1 MLNDNFKPQKQWQQT
16 STGYYIVP
24 IDKLDVK
31 GAKNDSDKQ
40 PDLQALGRNIVRCK
54 CPDCS
59 DTRKHK
65 EEHCVRLDLSTGMG
79 KCYNCGFHFIISTK
93 VTDYNKKRGYQKKNF
108 RLPDTSKLMPLDGI
122 AIDYLLKR
130 KIQPQTALKAGVR
143 SAIRTIKGIERSC
156 LAFTYREGT
165 KVVNIQYKSTTK
177 DFAVEPDCELIPWNI
192 DAAIGQESL
201 IITEGMMDALALMEC
216 GFDNVISVSNGAESD
231 VRSFDRFRYS
241 HLDGIRTFYLAGDMD
256 EPGMELR
263 QKLAIYFGEARCRLV
278 DWRLELPSSR
288 ETARPEGA
296 LATEGTQDRPGVEG
310 INKVLTSKDANEM
323 LMAYGV
329 DAVLQCINHAQPCP
343 IVGVE
348 TVDDYR
354 QRAKHI
360 WEHGIT
366 PGKTVGWGEFDDHV
380 QFEPGRTVIIV
391 GEPNTGKSTFADD
404 LILNLALQHSWK
416 AALYSP
422 EMFPPERHIERLA
435 TTIAGRK
442 FRKEVVQTER
452 GVDYRKSLIPERMA
466 DRILDWLSDNIF
478 FITETSGRTI
488 HKLLHRAE
496 QLQMRYG
503 ITQLLLD
510 PFNYI
515 QLPEGAK
522 SDTMKIGDILAE
534 IELFAHRT
542 GLLVFVVV
550 HPAKPQKGEEI
561 SSLYN
566 ASGSAEFRNRADYG
580 LVLVNDDKQSSSST
594 LHLLKIIVDKVR
606 DDAMGH
612 KGVCHVSF
620 DPSNYRHGIVQT
632 IHLSGEYNKYNMLE
646 VSSHCWLD
654 QSKEQTIF

>member
-1 MLNDNFKPQKQWQQT
+1 MQNDNSFKPQKQWEQT

-24 IDKLDVK
+24 IEQLDVK
-31 GAKNDSDKQ
+31 GAEKDAEGR
-40 PDLQALGRNIVRCK
+40 PDLKGLPKTIVRCT

-59 DTRKHK
+59 DSRKHRD
-65 EEHCVRLDLSTGMG
+65 ETCVRFDVLTGMG
-79 KCYNCGFHFIISTK
+79 KCYNCGFRFIVSTK
-93 VTDYNKKRGYQKKNF
+93 VAEYNRKRGFQKKNF
-108 RLPDTSKLMPLDGI
+108 KQPDTSKLMPLDGV
-122 AIDYLLKR
+122 AIDYLLRR
-130 KIQPQTALKAGVR
+130 KIRPQTAFKAGVR
-143 SAIRTIKGIERSC
+143 SARRTFGGTERQC
-156 LAFTYREGT
+156 LAFTFCEGT
-165 KVVNIQYKSTTK
+165 KVVNIQYKTTSK
-177 DFAVEPDCELIPWNI
+177 EFSIESDCELVPWNI
-192 DAAIGQESL
+192 DAAIGQDTL

-216 GFDNVISVSNGAESD
+216 GFDNVISVSNGAETD
-231 VRSFDRFRYS
+231 MRTFDRFRYS
-241 HLDGIRTFYLAGDMD
+241 HLDHISTFYLAGDMD
-256 EPGMELR
+256 EPGLELR
-263 QKLAIYFGEARCRLV
+263 QKLATYFGEARCRIV
-278 DWRLELPSSR
+278 EWRDGEVY
-288 ETARPEGA
+288 A
-296 LATEGTQDRPGVEG
+296 
-310 INKVLTSKDANEM
+310 KDANEM
-323 LMAYGV
+323 LIDHGT

-348 TVDDYR
+348 TVGDYR
-354 QRAKHI
+354 ERAKQI
-360 WEHGIT
+360 WEHGVE
-366 PGKTVGWGEFDDHV
+366 PGKTVGWGEFDQHV

-404 LILNLALQHSWK
+404 LILNLALQHGWK

-442 FRKEVVQTER
+442 FRKEQVVTER
-452 GVDYRKSLIPERMA
+452 GIDYRKPQIPERMA

-478 FITETSGRTI
+478 FVTETSGRTI

-550 HPAKPQKGEEI
+550 HPAKPQKGEKIE
-561 SSLYN
+561 SLYS

-580 LVLVNDDKQSSSST
+580 LVLVNNDEHSPSRT
-594 LHLLKIIVDKVR
+594 LHQLKVIVDKVR

-612 KGVCHVSF
+612 KGVCYVSF
-620 DPSNYRHGIVQT
+620 DDRNYRHGIVQT
-632 IHLSGEYNKYNMLE
+632 IHGASGEVIKFNMLE

-654 QSKEQTIF
+654 QAEQLTIF

>member
-1 MLNDNFKPQKQWQQT
+1 MMQGDNSFKPLKEWQQT

-24 IDKLDVK
+24 NEKL
-31 GAKNDSDKQ
+31 
-40 PDLQALGRNIVRCK
+40 NIVSKRTDENGTVTIARCT

-59 DTRKHK
+59 DSRKAAHVDQA
-65 EEHCVRLDLSTGMG
+65 CVRLDMSTGLG
-79 KCYNCGFHFIISTK
+79 KCYNCGFHFITSNK
-93 VTDYNKKRGYQKKNF
+93 VSDYNKKRGFQKKKF
-108 RLPDTSKLMPLDGI
+108 KLPDTSKLVQLDGI
-122 AIDYLLKR
+122 ANDYLLKR
-130 KIQPQTALKAGVR
+130 KIQPQTAKKAGVC
-143 SAIRTIKGIERSC
+143 SAVRTFNGIERSC

-165 KVVNIQYKSTTK
+165 KVVNIQYKTTSK
-177 DFAVEPDCELIPWNI
+177 DFAVETDCELIPWNI

-216 GFDNVISVSNGAESD
+216 GFENVISVSNGADTD
-231 VRSFDRFRYS
+231 VHTFDRFRYS
-241 HLDGIRTFYLAGDMD
+241 HLDSIRTFYLAGDMD
-256 EPGMELR
+256 EPGVELR
-263 QKLAIYFGEARCRLV
+263 NKLAMYLGEARCRIV
-278 DWRLELPSSR
+278 EWRTGDEENLCM
-288 ETARPEGA
+288 A
-296 LATEGTQDRPGVEG
+296 
-310 INKVLTSKDANEM
+310 KDANEM
-323 LMAYGV
+323 LMEYGA

-343 IVGVE
+343 IIGVE
-348 TVDDYR
+348 TIDDYR
-354 QRAKHI
+354 EKAKQI

-366 PGKTVGWGEFDDHV
+366 PGKTVGWGEFDNHV

-404 LILNLALQHSWK
+404 LILNLALQHGWK
-416 AALYSP
+416 AAIYSP

-442 FRKEVVQTER
+442 FRKEQVTTER
-452 GVDYRKSLIPERMA
+452 GVDYRKVLIPERMA
-466 DRILDWLSDNIF
+466 DRILDWLCDNIF
-478 FITETSGRTI
+478 FVTETSGRTI

-580 LVLVNDDKQSSSST
+580 LVLVNDDKQST
-594 LHLLKIIVDKVR
+594 TDKLHLLKIIVDKVR

-612 KGVCHVSF
+612 KGTCHVSF
-620 DPSNYRHGIVQT
+620 DPNNYRHGIVQT
-632 IHLSGEYNKYNMLE
+632 IHITGETNKYNMLD
-646 VSSHCWLD
+646 VSPHCWLD
-654 QSKEQTIF
+654 QSKEQSFF